1 MTRIKT
7 KPEGQKKSQG
17 FMFDTNIFD
26 ELLNSK
32 INLNLLPKNF
42 KYYVTHIQG
51 DEIESMGDDKKEK
64 RDKLLSIFNEFDG
77 ELISTEANVCGVSQY
92 GACKFGNGMKI
103 PTEAAVW
110 DVSKWDECKWGDGV
124 KIPTENFVLDVSRLD
139 ETKLDGTTYFEA
151 LKNGNNIHIE
161 DALIGE
167 TAIVNGLT
175 LVSNDGKFRNKV
187 LRLGGNA
194 SSFKEFIELK

>member
-1 MTRIKT
+1 MQIKQHDT
-7 KPEGQKKSQG
+7 YG

-26 ELLNSK
+26 ELLNNK
-32 INLNLLPKNF
+32 IDINLFPKSF

-51 DEIESMGDDKKEK
+51 DEIESIGDDKKEK
-64 RDKLLSIFNEFDG
+64 REKLLSIFNKFNG
-77 ELISTEANVCGVSQY
+77 ETISTEAAVYGVSKF
-92 GACKFGNGMKI
+92 GACKFGNGIKI

-139 ETKLDGTTYFEA
+139 EAKLDGTTYFEA

-194 SSFKEFIELK
+194 ISFKEFIELKIN